1 MPPPPGRSLN
11 FLHIKGS
18 RKRDGKERGDG
29 EVSLSDVLLEG
40 SDGQMGGADED
51 VVVFFI
57 HGSMGHMQQFEHQIS
72 CCAVSLQ
79 RDAAGRGCAH
89 LSSALRKN
97 LADTSPFLLL
107 LLLFL
112 VPSKHGFLLPLP
124 PLNRTQSDSVVCHV
138 SRLLDQ
144 FAPFSNPH
152 VAQAMG
158 YSVIAFDAYGC
169 GDSPKPHDWEAYSHK
184 EHIQGTRPAPYTN
197 NACTH
202 LHPLPLMNT

>member
-1 MPPPPGRSLN
+1 MSPPPGRSLN
-11 FLHIKGS
+11 MLHIKGS

-89 LSSALRKN
+89 LSSALRKKPCGHIT
-97 LADTSPFLLL
+97 LPAP
-107 LLLFL
+107 
-112 VPSKHGFLLPLP
+112 PPLP
-124 PLNRTQSDSVVCHV
+124 CPIKAWL
-138 SRLLDQ
+138 
-144 FAPFSNPH
+144 FAAAAAAQPH
-152 VAQAMG
+152 P
-158 YSVIAFDAYGC
+158 I
-169 GDSPKPHDWEAYSHK
+169 
-184 EHIQGTRPAPYTN
+184 
-197 NACTH
+197 
-202 LHPLPLMNT
+202 